1 LTKRENS
8 SRRYNM
14 MKTLITSSK
23 QQRRAAVVFSY
34 CICFIV
40 ATTLAADPV
49 TKEIQRGFSA
59 KHDES
64 YSQFQQ
70 LIADPTGVFSLV
82 FLRTDSN
89 LLDLA
94 VLHLPSSF
102 PLWRAIPANPA
113 PWTGS
118 VSLSFNGTL
127 VLSDQKKG
135 TVFWSAPS
143 AGTVGDR
150 VLLLNS
156 SNLQILKTITP
167 ASVLWQSFDFPSNTI
182 VENQNFTSYAKLLS
196 TNQQFSML
204 LGANYF
210 GLNIEDGEGRN
221 SPIYFKHTALEAKAQ
236 IVENRGPIYARISSD
251 GFLGMYQKEGPPV
264 DVLSFDTFNR
274 KYDVFYRM
282 TLEDD
287 GNLKAYYWNKNNT
300 AWSPDYTAITEPC
313 NLPSTCGSY
322 SICRPQEQPQCMCLA
337 NSSNGCL
344 RGGNGDFCGASG
356 ANANGVKYEVLRR
369 QGMELANKDFLNFTK
384 KASLEECHDTCE
396 KNCNC
401 WGAIYSNTTGNCYMI
416 DYPIQML
423 VEGDDNKF
431 GYFKL
436 TSGEDGNGDEKGS
449 KEDKLRVALVLLVIV
464 CVILVGSGGYGAY
477 LIWERRRGRRGGIGG
492 SMEDV
497 LAPGPYK
504 DLASASFK
512 SIELSDSFR
521 KS

>member
-1 LTKRENS
+1 
-8 SRRYNM
+8 M

-23 QQRRAAVVFSY
+23 HQQQAAVLFSY
-34 CICFIV
+34 CIYLIV
-40 ATTLAADPV
+40 ATTQAADPV

-59 KHDES
+59 KHDGS
-64 YSQFQQ
+64 YSQFQP
-70 LIADPTGVFSLV
+70 LLADPTGVFSLG
-82 FLRTDSN
+82 FLRTNSN

-94 VLHLPSSF
+94 VLHLPSSY

-113 PWTGS
+113 PWAGS
-118 VSLSFNGTL
+118 VLLSFNGTL

-135 TVFWSAPS
+135 TIFWSAPS

-156 SNLQILKTITP
+156 SNLQIQKTGAP
-167 ASVLWQSFDFPSNTI
+167 ASVVWQSFDFPSNTI

-196 TNQQFSML
+196 TNQQFSMSL
-204 LGANYF
+204 HANYF
-210 GLNIEDGEGRN
+210 GLYVDDGEGSN
-221 SPIYFKHTALEAKAQ
+221 TAIYFKHTALEAKAQ
-236 IVENRGPIYARISSD
+236 IVENGGPIYARISSD

-274 KYDVFYRM
+274 KYDVLYRM

-300 AWSPDYTAITEPC
+300 AWNSDYMAITEPC
-313 NLPSTCGSY
+313 DLPSTCSSY

-344 RGGNGDFCGASG
+344 QGGNGDFCGASG
-356 ANANGVKYEVLRR
+356 TIANRVEYTVMSRKGV
-369 QGMELANKDFLNFTK
+369 ELANKDFLNFTK
-384 KASLEECHDTCE
+384 MASLEVCHNTCE
-396 KNCNC
+396 KNCKC
-401 WGAIYSNTTGNCYMI
+401 WGAIYSNTTGNCYMMN
-416 DYPIQML
+416 YPIQML
-423 VEGDDNKF
+423 VEGDQNKF

-436 TSGEDGNGDEKGS
+436 RSEEDEDRDEKGS
-449 KEDKLRVALVLLVIV
+449 KEDKLRVALLVIG
-464 CVILVGSGGYGAY
+464 CVMLVGTGGYGAY
-477 LIWERRRGRRGGIGG
+477 RIWERRRGKRGGIGG
-492 SMEDV
+492 SMEDG

-504 DLASASFK
+504 DLAAASFK